1 MKTPSQLRKL
11 SVNLSLVILALGFAA
26 LGFVPFIN
34 AQVGSPN
41 GIFSVERVY
50 SLIGSTLSVLVGAA
64 FLFAVITFRGMRLG
78 SEKFIARID
87 ANLI

>member
-1 MKTPSQLRKL
+1 MKTPSQLRKI
-11 SVNLSLVILALGFAA
+11 SVSLSLVILALGFAA
-26 LGFVPFIN
+26 LGFVLFLN
-34 AQVGSPN
+34 AEPGYSS

-64 FLFAVITFRGMRLG
+64 FLFAVITFRGMRIG
-78 SEKFIARID
+78 SEKLVGRIN